1 MYGNTKDAL
10 LMLFNAKNKQAHL
23 LQQKSDYYHILKSI
37 GNIYKTNEYNLTAKY
52 HENIDRSSILPHS
65 VEHTGKEK
73 F

>member
-10 LMLFNAKNKQAHL
+10 PMLFNVKNKQAHL

-52 HENIDRSSILPHS
+52 HENIL
-65 VEHTGKEK
+65 
-73 F
+73 